1 MAKYTVYKICP
12 FYIDENKKTIS
23 CEDVCRS
30 FRSSKAKW
38 KWMNKYCD
46 TWEWETCQWAKAI
59 SEAYKKFEEG
69 DKMALEEHKV
79 EALIKETKYLRT
91 RLGKAEKR
99 VERQQKKIDEQ
110 RELIKSYQRA
120 SESYEKQ
127 KSELYRKWRQADQD
141 LRDHRNKA
149 GDELS
154 AMAEIFEQRMAYLI
168 DTYCPDGKL
177 KERAV
182 KEWAGN
188 REFAIVADK
197 ESFEDDLTWMVIF
210 QEEGSDADTKE
221 QEQVQE

>member
-1 MAKYTVYKICP
+1 MPRYTRCP
-12 FYIDENKKTIS
+12 FYIDESRHSIS

-30 FRSSKAKW
+30 YDSMKQKW
-38 KWMNKYCD
+38 AWMDMYCD
-46 TWEWETCQWAKAI
+46 SWDWQKCPYAVDRA
-59 SEAYKKFEEG
+59 EAYRRYEEG
-69 DKMALEEHKV
+69 DRMALENNKI
-79 EALIKETKYLRT
+79 EALEKECHRLRT
-91 RLGKAEKR
+91 KLGKVEKR
-99 VERQQKKIDEQ
+99 VDRQQKKIDEQ
-110 RELIKSYQRA
+110 RELIKSYQRVNEA
-120 SESYEKQ
+120 YEKQ

-154 AMAEIFEQRMAYLI
+154 AMAELFEQRMAYLI

-182 KEWAGN
+182 KEWAGDK
-188 REFAIVADK
+188 EFAIVADK

-210 QEEGSDADTKE
+210 QEEESNEDTKD